1 MRGNKAGR
9 QKGLAD
15 QITVIA
21 LSKKQH
27 SKCCE
32 FEAPRSKKRAE
43 RANQPIDAIE
53 LSSGFE
59 AATEPKMPPC
69 ALIMARPAA

>member
-1 MRGNKAGR
+1 LKH
-9 QKGLAD
+9 LAAKNQMLGSD
-15 QITVIA
+15 
-21 LSKKQH
+21 
-27 SKCCE
+27 
-32 FEAPRSKKRAE
+32 
-43 RANQPIDAIE
+43 QPIDAIE